1 MIRIKQAVIVE
12 GKYDKI
18 RLSNIVDAVIVPV
31 NGFSVYKDKET
42 AELIRMLARKTGIVI
57 LTDSDSAGFQ
67 IRNKIKELARGGE
80 VIHVYVPDIKGKEK
94 RKREPSKQGLLGVEG
109 IDDETLLEAFKK
121 AGVFAESSDKPKDPI
136 TKADLL
142 DMGLIGAEN
151 SAERRAEL
159 RRKLGLPE
167 RLSANMLL
175 EILNVMYTREEF
187 LGLQKQAQSAKEQIS
202 TAEAESIK

>member
-1 MIRIKQAVIVE
+1 MLKIKQAVIVE

-31 NGFSVYKDKET
+31 HGFSIYRDKET
-42 AELIRMLARKTGIVI
+42 AELIRTLARTVGIVI

-80 VIHVYVPDIKGKEK
+80 VINVYIPDICGKEK

-109 IDDETLLEAFKK
+109 IDDNIIFEAFEKS
-121 AGVFAESSDKPKDPI
+121 GVTAQKTNSPKEPI
-136 TKADLL
+136 TKADLMS
-142 DMGLIGAEN
+142 MGLIGGEN
-151 SAERRAEL
+151 SAKLRAEL
-159 RRKLGLPE
+159 QRKLGLPE

-187 LGLQKQAQSAKEQIS
+187 MATPHKER
-202 TAEAESIK
+202 EC

>member
-1 MIRIKQAVIVE
+1 MIKIKQAVIVE

-42 AELIRMLARKTGIVI
+42 AELIKMLARKTGIVI

-67 IRNKIKELARGGE
+67 IRNKIKELARDGE

-109 IDDETLLEAFKK
+109 IDDAILLEAFKK
-121 AGVFAESSDKPKDPI
+121 AGVFAETADKPKDPI

-142 DMGLIGAEN
+142 ELGLIGAEN
-151 SAERRAEL
+151 SAQRRAEL
-159 RRKLGLPE
+159 QRRLGLPE

-175 EILNVMYTREEF
+175 EILNVMFTREDF
-187 LGLQKQAQSAKEQIS
+187 FNL
-202 TAEAESIK
+202 

>member
-1 MIRIKQAVIVE
+1 MIVE

-31 NGFSVYKDKET
+31 NGFSIYKDRET
-42 AELIRMLARKTGIVI
+42 AELIGTLARKTGIVI

-80 VIHVYVPDIKGKEK
+80 VIHVYVPDIRGKER

-109 IDDETLLEAFKK
+109 IDDEILLEAFKK
-121 AGVFAESSDKPKDPI
+121 AGVTAEIGGKPKDPI
-136 TKADLL
+136 TKADL
-142 DMGLIGAEN
+142 MERGLVGSEN
-151 SAERRAEL
+151 SAQRRAEL
-159 RRKLGLPE
+159 QRRLGLPE

-187 LGLQKQAQSAKEQIS
+187 LGLR
-202 TAEAESIK
+202 

>member
-1 MIRIKQAVIVE
+1 MIKIKQAVIVE

-31 NGFSVYKDKET
+31 NGFSVYKDRET
-42 AELIRMLARKTGIVI
+42 AELIRLLARKTGIVI

-67 IRNKIKELARGGE
+67 IRNKINELARGGE

-109 IDDETLLEAFKK
+109 IDDEILLEAFRR
-121 AGVFAESSDKPKDPI
+121 AGVFAETGEKSGEPI
-136 TKADLL
+136 TKADLMEL
-142 DMGLIGAEN
+142 GLVGAEN
-151 SAERRAEL
+151 SAERRAAL
-159 RRKLGLPE
+159 QRKLGLPE

-175 EILNVMYTREEF
+175 EILNVMYTREEAIR
-187 LGLQKQAQSAKEQIS
+187 LIVDS
-202 TAEAESIK
+202 